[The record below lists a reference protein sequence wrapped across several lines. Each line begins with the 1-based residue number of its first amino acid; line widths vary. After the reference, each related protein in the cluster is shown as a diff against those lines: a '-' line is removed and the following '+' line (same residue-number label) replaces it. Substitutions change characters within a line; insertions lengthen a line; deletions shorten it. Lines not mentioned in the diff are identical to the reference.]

1 MAENILII
9 SQTFDNNLKFT
20 SIYKHFRL
28 YSKLLVYLQ
37 KVSSMDEYL
46 DIIAPYNLWDGNK
59 LPVGFTRE
67 VYTGQ
72 LMKYTGNRLVKVL
85 TGQRRVGKSYI
96 MRQTAMELLKKGVKA
111 ENTLFINREL
121 SVFDFIQ
128 SARDIDR
135 LIAAYR
141 KKLKPKGRIYVFI
154 DEVQEINEWER
165 AVNSMSQDSTAETEV
180 FISGSNSR
188 LLSGELATLLSGRY
202 VEFPVFPLSFDEY
215 CNVYSLAHDRNAF
228 LRFIKDSGLPELIN
242 LPDDEVK
249 QRYVAGLRDSIML
262 KDIVKR
268 YAIKDIGLLETLFAY
283 LVNNASNMISI
294 TGIVN
299 FIKNRGNKSTYDTVA
314 AYILYLQEA
323 FLVHKSERY
332 NIAGK
337 ELLAGNFKLY
347 INDQAYHN
355 YLFSTVRYGKGYILE
370 NIVYMELLRKG
381 YSINTGVIKG
391 CEVDFIAR
399 KSRRTVYVQVAYVIG
414 DDQTAQREYKSLEQV
429 KSEGDKYLISM
440 DDDILPTRNGIRHL
454 RAWEFSKEL

>member
-1 MAENILII
+1 M
-9 SQTFDNNLKFT
+9 S
-20 SIYKHFRL
+20 
-28 YSKLLVYLQ
+28 
-37 KVSSMDEYL
+37 
-46 DIIAPYNLWDGNK
+46 
-59 LPVGFTRE
+59 GFP
-67 VYTGQ
+67 
-72 LMKYTGNRLVKVL
+72 
-85 TGQRRVGKSYI
+85 
-96 MRQTAMELLKKGVKA
+96 
-111 ENTLFINREL
+111 F
-121 SVFDFIQ
+121 
-128 SARDIDR
+128 
-135 LIAAYR
+135 
-141 KKLKPKGRIYVFI
+141 
-154 DEVQEINEWER
+154 
-165 AVNSMSQDSTAETEV
+165 
-180 FISGSNSR
+180 
-188 LLSGELATLLSGRY
+188 
-202 VEFPVFPLSFDEY
+202 
-215 CNVYSLAHDRNAF
+215 
-228 LRFIKDSGLPELIN
+228 PELIN